1 MSRWRDENIKQNK
14 WLCDFDLIFNP
25 IAIDSL
31 RNANRFEIWNKH
43 LQSLLLRQ
51 YSENFANYSQSYL
64 THVPTFLH
72 SPRFKSHPFYRK
84 RKNHH
89 SKYPS
94 TPRDT
99 FRFVL
104 THTRLL

>member
-72 SPRFKSHPFYRK
+72 SPRFKSHPL
-84 RKNHH
+84 
-89 SKYPS
+89 SKKKSSLKVPLDS
-94 TPRDT
+94 EG
-99 FRFVL
+99 
-104 THTRLL
+104 